1 MSPRKPKTTLD
12 TLDEQIL
19 ATIYRW
25 LKEKRLP
32 PTVREI
38 KEEVGASSTSVVDY
52 HLKKLE
58 RLNFIVREA
67 GDKRKARNLRLHP
80 RLAQPHEVDTSA
92 ESADL
97 ALLAAQGRARAPQ
110 KEPRKPRGL
119 GRSLPVTPSPRVVS
133 LPLAGRIVASEPI
146 PAFPEGYTADDTL
159 EIPEAFLPRNTEGL
173 YALEVSGN
181 SMIDALIG
189 DGDIVVLKETKEAA
203 PGEMVAVWLKHTN
216 ESTLKKYQPVYDA
229 RQERLEKIIL
239 KPANPTMHPIEID
252 DPAQVEIMGK
262 VVLVIRP
269 TDGSIHKPRSKGN

>member
-1 MSPRKPKTTLD
+1 MSPRKPKNTLD
-12 TLDEQIL
+12 ALDEKIL
-19 ATIYRW
+19 QAIYHW
-25 LKEKRLP
+25 LEEKGLP

-38 KEEVGASSTSVVDY
+38 KREVGASSTSVVDY
-52 HLKKLE
+52 HLRRLE
-58 RLNFIVREA
+58 RLKFIVREA
-67 GDKRKARNLRLHP
+67 TDKRKARNIRLHP
-80 RLAQPHEVDTSA
+80 RLARLRDVDPSET
-92 ESADL
+92 ADL
-97 ALLAAQGRARAPQ
+97 AAFAALRRARAPR
-110 KEPRKPRGL
+110 KEGRKPRSV
-119 GRSLPVTPSPRVVS
+119 GRSLPVAPSSRVVS

-146 PAFPEGYTADDTL
+146 PAFPEGYTADDTI
-159 EIPEAFLPRNTEGL
+159 EIPQAFLPRNTEGL

-229 RQERLEKIIL
+229 RQKRLQKIIL
-239 KPANPTMHPIEID
+239 KPANPSMQPIEVD

-269 TDGSIHKPRSKGN
+269 TDGGIHKPRSKGT

>member
-1 MSPRKPKTTLD
+1 MSPRKPKNTLD
-12 TLDEQIL
+12 DLDKKIL
-19 ATIYRW
+19 DAIYQW
-25 LKEKRLP
+25 LDKHGLP

-38 KEEVGASSTSVVDY
+38 QQAVGASSTSVVDY
-52 HLKKLE
+52 HLRRLE
-58 RLNFIVREA
+58 RLEFIVREA
-67 GDKRKARNLRLHP
+67 SDKRKARNIRLHP
-80 RLAQPHEVDTSA
+80 RLARPRNVDAT
-92 ESADL
+92 ETTADW
-97 ALLAAQGRARAPQ
+97 ASLAAQGRARAAR
-110 KEPRKPRGL
+110 KETRKPRDL
-119 GRSLPVTPSPRVVS
+119 GRNLPVTPASRVVS

-146 PAFPEGYTADDTL
+146 PAFPEGYTADDTI
-159 EIPEAFLPRNTEGL
+159 EIPQAFLPRNTEGL

-189 DGDIVVLKETKEAA
+189 DGDIVVLKETKEAT

-239 KPANPTMHPIEID
+239 KPANPTMQPIEVD

-269 TDGSIHKPRSKGN
+269 TDGSIRRPRSKGA

>member
-1 MSPRKPKTTLD
+1 MSPRKPKN
-12 TLDEQIL
+12 TLDELDKKIL
-19 ATIYRW
+19 DTIYRW
-25 LKEKRLP
+25 LDKQGLP

-38 KEEVGASSTSVVDY
+38 QQEVGASSTSVVDY
-52 HLKKLE
+52 HLRRLE
-58 RLNFIVREA
+58 RLKYIIREA
-67 GDKRKARNLRLHP
+67 TDKRKARNIRLHP
-80 RLAQPHEVDTSA
+80 RLSLPRDVDATKP
-92 ESADL
+92 SADW
-97 ALLAAQGRARAPQ
+97 AALAAQGRARAP
-110 KEPRKPRGL
+110 RKPREM
-119 GRSLPVTPSPRVVS
+119 GRSLPVAPASRVVS

-146 PAFPEGYTADDTL
+146 PAFPEGYTADDTI
-159 EIPEAFLPRNTEGL
+159 EIPAAFLPRNTEGL

-239 KPANPTMHPIEID
+239 KPANPTMQPIEID
-252 DPAQVEIMGK
+252 DPAQVDIMGK

-269 TDGSIHKPRSKGN
+269 TDGSIRKPRGKRA